1 MRNIVQK
8 SDVCING
15 FIERQWRAEAAFE
28 GKVWQ
33 EFSQIDEIDQAI
45 DKTGN
50 DITIVHTIKDESLF
64 S

>member
-1 MRNIVQK
+1 M
-8 SDVCING
+8 DL
-15 FIERQWRAEAAFE
+15 ERERRAEAAFE
-28 GKVWQ
+28 GQIWQ